1 MEGLPSEI
9 LTIALGHLAPA
20 DLCRAA
26 RVSRGWRDAADPAWE
41 TLAER
46 LDDAH
51 FLLGLSDLL
60 PPCDAAAEVHGR
72 PGCRYR
78 ALLRQERASARVMCL
93 DYGRGYAKFGLARNS
108 APAPIQICTPASE
121 ASEATTVRTTVRCL
135 GPDRRRA
142 TRRVHTH
149 ATSDARPPG
158 ASPRP
163 ARHAWSPRRRP
174 R

>member
-41 TLAER
+41 VLAER
-46 LDDAH
+46 LDDAQ

-60 PPCDAAAEVHGR
+60 PPSDAAADVHGR

-93 DYGRGYAKFGLARNS
+93 DFGRGYAKFGLARNS
-108 APAPIQICTPASE
+108 APAPIQICTPGSE
-121 ASEATTVRTTVRCL
+121 ASEATTVRTAVRRL
-135 GPDRRRA
+135 GPDRQRA

-163 ARHAWSPRRRP
+163 ARDAWSPRRR
-174 R
+174 RR